1 MTRKRSA
8 VIALFLLLAT
18 VPAVQAQ
25 SAAFESSFS
34 LVPAQSDDINSAID
48 RAVAGL
54 NFAFRPIARSRL
66 RRSNAPYATV
76 SIERR
81 GAELAIGLDSGDAIV
96 TPASG
101 TPVRWRRPDGEELQV
116 STAWE
121 GGRLRQSFVAEDG
134 RRDNLYSLSEDG
146 RRLTMEVTVSSPRLR
161 EPLRYRL
168 VYRRSAD

>member
-1 MTRKRSA
+1 MTASRA
-8 VIALFLLLAT
+8 VFIPLLLLLAI
-18 VPAVQAQ
+18 VPAAEAQ
-25 SAAFESSFS
+25 SAAFEGSFS
-34 LVPAQSDDINSAID
+34 LVPARSDDINRAIG

-66 RRSNAPYATV
+66 RRANTPYAAV
-76 SIERR
+76 MIERR
-81 GAELAIGLDSGDAIV
+81 GTDVAIGLDAGDAIV

-101 TPVRWRRPDGEELQV
+101 APVRWRRPDGEVLQV

-134 RRDNLYSLSEDG
+134 RRDNLYSVSEDG
-146 RRLTMEVTVSSPRLR
+146 RLLTMDVTVSSPRLP

-168 VYRRSAD
+168 VYRRTDA

>member
-1 MTRKRSA
+1 MIVTRCAFVS
-8 VIALFLLLAT
+8 LLLLA
-18 VPAVQAQ
+18 VVAPVQAQ
-25 SAAFESSFS
+25 SAAFEGTFS
-34 LVPAQSDDINSAID
+34 LVPAQSDDIHQAID

-54 NFAFRPIARSRL
+54 NFAFRPIARTRL
-66 RRSNAPYATV
+66 RRSNTPYATV
-76 SIERR
+76 RIERR
-81 GAELAIGLDSGDAIV
+81 GEEMAIGLDAVGDAIV

-101 TPVRWRRPDGEELQV
+101 APVRWRRADGELLQV

-146 RRLTMEVTVSSPRLR
+146 RLLTMEVTVSSPRLR

-168 VYRRSAD
+168 VYRRNGD